1 MRPELSWRAR
11 VRAWLLLGAAPAVLL
26 PGSVADASGAGP
38 SAGLTAWLVV
48 PLIALSSVVLVLAPG
63 LLAALALRRTRSLE
77 QWLVDGCL
85 LSVVGVSVA
94 SGIAQAL
101 VGEAL
106 RGRTYSAFLLG
117 LGAIAGA
124 WAMRRQ
130 DEPDPAWAPAAGRW
144 LTTLAVTWW
153 VACLLLLPKLLWE
166 SFNGD
171 GAHAWESSRR
181 LLYHA
186 MPFWPGDAGPV
197 AGFPGLTSMLYAFP
211 NAWFLRL
218 FGEVEFAAR
227 VPLLLYLVVLWA
239 GVRRVG
245 AALMSPRRVSGAA
258 EIGLALSLVAYL
270 LAMSFS
276 ASYSPYS
283 ADMALP
289 ATQDTLL
296 VIAFLG
302 VVTAAVERDRPALFV
317 CTFLTYVS
325 LPSGLLLIGFWLAAR
340 VVVERPVPWREVV
353 WGGGALLVAMVL
365 AAGIGRVGVA
375 LGGAAPGGEY
385 GIVGILRY
393 FAFVQFTDLAR
404 LRYVAIP
411 AGVLPVLLLARWRHM
426 DELGRALVLVT
437 VAYFGFF
444 FVQAHVSL
452 HHFVPAM
459 VLPMVVAWRQVLPSS
474 ASTWVA
480 PAWTAAAALAVG
492 LAFPFGR
499 TAIHR
504 DGQEV
509 GARVLVRIPGYATAQ
524 AAPMR
529 AGTLLDRLFPYDW
542 DATVPATY
550 GGSPLVWSH
559 YARHGGDPG
568 PETNYIV
575 QLAVMPMP
583 DGFSLAGADSAG
595 AVVLVRSDSV
605 LAVDR
610 ARRPPTPAG
619 SRWLDVPRGILFHG
633 IPLAGGP
640 RIIDV
645 AASLTAAGLDPA
657 PLLERL
663 GVKRRGGA

>member
-1 MRPELSWRAR
+1 MRPALSWQAR
-11 VRAWLLLGAAPAVLL
+11 MVAWLLLGGIPAVLL
-26 PGSVADASGAGP
+26 PGAVADASRAGP
-38 SAGLTAWLVV
+38 SAGPTAWLVV
-48 PLIALSSVVLVLAPG
+48 PVVALSSVILVMAPG
-63 LLAALALRRTRSLE
+63 LLAALALRRTRSLA

-94 SGIAQAL
+94 SGLAQAL

-106 RGRTYSAFLLG
+106 RGRGYASFVLGMGLL
-117 LGAIAGA
+117 AGG
-124 WAMRRQ
+124 WVMRRRHT
-130 DEPDPAWAPAAGRW
+130 PDPAWAPAAGRA
-144 LTTLAVTWW
+144 LIALGIAWW

-181 LLYHA
+181 LLHHPL
-186 MPFWPGDAGPV
+186 PFWPVDAGPV

-227 VPLLLYLVVLWA
+227 VPFLLYLVVLWA
-239 GVRRVG
+239 AVRRLG
-245 AALMSPRRVSGAA
+245 AVLLPDRAMPRSA
-258 EIGLALSLVAYL
+258 ELGLALSLVAYL
-270 LAMSFS
+270 LAMAFS

-283 ADMALP
+283 ADIALP

-296 VIAFLG
+296 VIAVLG
-302 VVTAAVERDRPALFV
+302 VMTAAIERDRLWLFL
-317 CTFLTYVS
+317 CTFLTYIS
-325 LPSGLLLIGFWLAAR
+325 LPSGLLLIGFWLVAR
-340 VVVERPVPWREVV
+340 VLVERPVPWRELA
-353 WGGGALLVAMVL
+353 WGGGALLAAMGL
-365 AAGIGRVGVA
+365 AATIGRVGVA
-375 LGGAAPGGEY
+375 LGGPAPGGEY

-411 AGVLPVLLLARWRHM
+411 AGVLPVLLLTRWRHM
-426 DELGRALVLVT
+426 DQLGRALVLVT

-444 FVQAHVSL
+444 YVQAHVSL

-459 VLPMVVAWRQVLPSS
+459 VLPMVVAWRQVQQSS
-474 ASTWVA
+474 ASAWVA
-480 PAWTAAAALAVG
+480 PAWAGGAALAAV
-492 LAFPFGR
+492 LAFPLGR
-499 TAIHR
+499 TAIHH
-504 DGQEV
+504 DGREV
-509 GARVLVRIPGYATAQ
+509 GARVLVRVPGYAAAE

-542 DATVPATY
+542 DATVPASY

-559 YARHGGDPG
+559 YARHDGAPG

-575 QLAVMPMP
+575 QPDTMPVP
-583 DGFSLAGADSAG
+583 DGFALAGRDSAG
-595 AVVLVRSDSV
+595 AVVLVRSDSL

-645 AASLTAAGLDPA
+645 AATLAAAGLDPA
-657 PLLERL
+657 PVLERL
-663 GVKRRGGA
+663 GVKRRGGT